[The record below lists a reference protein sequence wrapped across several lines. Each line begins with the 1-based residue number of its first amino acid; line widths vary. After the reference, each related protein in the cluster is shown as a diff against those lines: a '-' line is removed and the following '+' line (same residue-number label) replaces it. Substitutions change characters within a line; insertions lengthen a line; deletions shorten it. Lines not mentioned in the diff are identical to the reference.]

1 MASSE
6 KQLVE
11 SFYTSEFYNDP
22 SQVSKH
28 FHPDAELYWNSSAG
42 FNKMNVKDLEKI
54 CEEMAK
60 SFEYIRPE
68 ISHLLQDDKT
78 VTIRITYFTKT
89 IENPDEEIPMTHMV
103 AIWEI
108 KDGKMYKGYQMSQPA
123 EDSPENLTSFMA
135 TNL

>member
-1 MASSE
+1 MTSSE

-28 FHPDAELYWNSSAG
+28 FHTDAELFWNSSAG
-42 FNKMNVKDLEKI
+42 FNKMNVKDLEEI
-54 CEEMAK
+54 CKEMAK

-78 VTIRITYFTKT
+78 VTIRITFFTKT

-108 KDGKMYKGYQMSQPA
+108 KDGKMFKGYQMSQPA
-123 EDSPENLTSFMA
+123 DDTPENLTSFMA